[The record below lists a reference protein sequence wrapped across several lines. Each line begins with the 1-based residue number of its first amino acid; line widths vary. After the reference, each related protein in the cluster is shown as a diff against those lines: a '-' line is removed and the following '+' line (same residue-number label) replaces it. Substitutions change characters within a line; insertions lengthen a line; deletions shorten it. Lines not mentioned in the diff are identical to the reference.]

1 VIKLIVKI
9 KEEWIKP
16 VVNIACFLFLF
27 GLTVYGLVHI
37 TNNPILQGIIGL
49 VAFILDA
56 YMLFILSKA
65 KYLWSKGLIIDQWK
79 AAGYFTVYTIYT
91 ILYVFL
97 FAIGFFLAE
106 LDTNEQVIT
115 NSNTVYEINIAQ
127 IKSNQAQINAYVIA
141 QAAENKTTRGKN
153 AKEIETLIAEL
164 KNENSELSKGINQTS
179 NKSMEVSTNFLLSLA
194 KVFGLKDTRGLKILL
209 FGVLVLLLQFC
220 LISSSFNIA
229 IDEKEKVK
237 ELDDFKKKLLIFLD
251 ALFEGRNKSGLKKD
265 IPVNGIRTISELTKM
280 PEDECIGY
288 RDYLET
294 LKVNG
299 GYAIT
304 VTQGGTTANYP
315 KEFIRNF
322 IINH

>member
-1 VIKLIVKI
+1 LIVNI

-16 VVNIACFLFLF
+16 VVNITCFLFLF
-27 GLTVYGLVHI
+27 ALTVYGLVHI

-49 VAFILDA
+49 VAFVLDS

-65 KYLWSKGLIIDQWK
+65 KYLWSKNLDIDK
-79 AAGYFTVYTIYT
+79 LKSVGYFAVYTIYT
-91 ILYVFL
+91 VLYVFL

-115 NSNTVYEINIAQ
+115 NSNTVHEINVAL
-127 IKSNQAQINAYVIA
+127 IKSNQAQIDAYVIA

-153 AKEIETLIAEL
+153 AKEIETLIAKL
-164 KNENSELSKGINQTS
+164 KNENRNLYKGIDQTS
-179 NKSMEVSTNFLLSLA
+179 NKNKEVSTNFLLSLA

-220 LISSSFNIA
+220 LISSSFNIV
-229 IDEKEKVK
+229 IDEKGKVK
-237 ELDDFKKKLLIFLD
+237 NLDEFKKELLIFLE
-251 ALFEGRNKSGLKKD
+251 ALFEGRTGSALNG
-265 IPVNGIRTISELTKM
+265 VNPISEQTGIPL
-280 PEDECIGY
+280 ERCYQY
-288 RDYLET
+288 RKYLSE

-299 GYAIT
+299 GMAIS
-304 VTQGGTTANYP
+304 VDKGATTANYP
-315 KEFIRNF
+315 REFIRNF